1 MANITTDVRLK
12 MVGKVYPAF
21 FKMDFQQAE
30 MRKSINGKKN
40 HYMPCTLYFS
50 EFILHLINCSKVYT
64 SIFLYY
70 PTCWA
75 TFKFFTEEKMIT

>member
-1 MANITTDVRLK
+1 MADMTDVRLK

-21 FKMDFQQAE
+21 FRNEK
-30 MRKSINGKKN
+30 INRWKKN
-40 HYMPCTLYFS
+40 NYMPCTLYFS
-50 EFILHLINCSKVYT
+50 DFILHLINCSKVYT

-75 TFKFFTEEKMIT
+75 TFKILKEEKMIK